1 MKEIL
6 NILDTFQN
14 LQGAKVSKLL
24 TISKGYLAH
33 TGKFSVTNLG
43 RWTSGLSVRN
53 LERFYASSQDWL
65 LQTLTL
71 VSVFFEQM
79 LKSEAFR
86 GNTWCLAVDETV
98 GKKSGKQTYG
108 LGYHYSSKDDKV
120 IKSISVLNLSL
131 IHVTTKLSLP
141 VHQSQLT
148 FDSVHKKSKARK
160 QPVKTQA
167 QTSPPAV
174 VEGASE
180 GVIAEKKQRGRP
192 KGSKN
197 NPKKVSVDSEMAQTF
212 QLFKQLL
219 VAFLALFNKLLGGF
233 MQFSYIVGDSGFGN
247 YTVASICIASGKH
260 LISKLQYNSALYF
273 KAVLPELVEG
283 TPKKKGRKPI
293 YGEKL
298 NYNELNK
305 YDEQYLVEKRPQKD
319 GSIWYIY
326 QFKNMLS
333 KNFEIPLNIVIIVK
347 YDKNGNLCKA
357 THRIILFCTNNEEN
371 YKNIITIYQVRFQIE
386 FNFREARQHFGLSH
400 FKNIKEKQVTN
411 AIGFAFFMV
420 TLSNIMITQL
430 KQDNPKLTIS
440 IQDLKACF
448 RAQKYLIE
456 LINTPDLKQS
466 PFFKQLSLLNLPNIG
481 AINL

>member
-6 NILDTFQN
+6 NILDTLQN
-14 LQGAKVSKLL
+14 IQGAKVSKLL
-24 TISKGYLAH
+24 TISSGYLAH

-43 RWTSGLSVRN
+43 RWTIGLSVRN

-65 LQTLTL
+65 LQTLTI
-71 VSVFFEQM
+71 VWVFFEQM

-108 LGYHYSSKDDKV
+108 LGYHYSSKEDKV

-131 IHVTTKLSLP
+131 IHITTKLSLP
-141 VHQSQLT
+141 VHQRQLT
-148 FDSVHKKSKARK
+148 FDSVGKKTKVRK
-160 QPVKTQA
+160 QPIKA
-167 QTSPPAV
+167 QTPPPAV
-174 VEGASE
+174 VEG
-180 GVIAEKKQRGRP
+180 VIAQKKERGRP

-197 NPKKVSVDSEMAQTF
+197 KPKKGSADSEMAQTF
-212 QLFKQLL
+212 QVFKQLL
-219 VAFLALFNKLLGGF
+219 VTFLALFNKLLGGF

-247 YTVASICIASGKH
+247 DTVASICRASGKH

-273 KAVLPELVEG
+273 KAVVPELVQG

-298 NYNELNK
+298 NYDELNK

-333 KNFEIPLNIVIIVK
+333 KNFDIPLHIVIIVK
-347 YDKNGNLCKA
+347 YDKNGNLCK
-357 THRIILFCTNNEEN
+357 TTQRIILFCTNNEEN

-386 FNFREARQHFGLSH
+386 FNFRDARQHFGLTH

-420 TLSNIMITQL
+420 TLSNIMIAQL
-430 KQDNPKLTIS
+430 KHDNPKLTIS

-448 RAQKYLIE
+448 RAKKYLIE

-466 PFFKQLSLLNLPNIG
+466 PFFNQLSLLNFPNIG